1 MRGKKMFYLVIVD
14 TRQTKKIAC
23 MRNVLLILLL
33 ISLPGCQPGKESP
46 ARSTALRE
54 VKRLID
60 QDSFPAKYIIMYE
73 EPSNDIGS
81 IYKITPA
88 NSPFVEWSLE
98 RPEKVIKYK
107 DRYIC
112 LMNPMESIDMPKEKL
127 IEITDYPNDTTT
139 GPVYDEIWYI
149 GVSKNGKKHTLV
161 STYRSYLTYRY
172 YSFPQLLE
180 YTFEDYD
187 STHLPRF
194 ILASYLLVVDSSYIP
209 KGALF
214 NHIQRIDGEIY
225 YTNVLDEYF
234 KENKDS
240 IRKDFFAVLNGKD
253 TLKLNVVDTITQ
265 HLFFESAN
273 NAAFF
278 RSLTKEPWDKLY
290 DLLRD
295 STFYFC
301 AEKGTHVRHSVPYSD
316 YYWLFSIHDNCSYKY
331 VDELYRRGIKQSLK
345 DLYGSYEE
353 WDAN

>member
-1 MRGKKMFYLVIVD
+1 
-14 TRQTKKIAC
+14 

-54 VKRLID
+54 VKRMID

-81 IYKITPA
+81 IYMITPA
-88 NSPFVEWSLE
+88 NSPLVEGSLE

-225 YTNVLDEYF
+225 YSNVLDEYF

-278 RSLTKEPWDKLY
+278 ISLAKNPLGRLY

-301 AEKGTHVRHSVPYSD
+301 NEKGTYVRYSVPYSD
-316 YYWLFSIHDNCSYKY
+316 FHWYFSINNNSYKY
-331 VDELYRRGIKQSLK
+331 VDEFYRRGTKQSLK
-345 DLYGSYEE
+345 DLDGSYNE

>member
-1 MRGKKMFYLVIVD
+1 MRK
-14 TRQTKKIAC
+14 
-23 MRNVLLILLL
+23 VLLILLL

-331 VDELYRRGIKQSLK
+331 VDEVYRRGIKQSLK

>member
-1 MRGKKMFYLVIVD
+1 
-14 TRQTKKIAC
+14 

-253 TLKLNVVDTITQ
+253 TLKLNIVDTITQ

-278 RSLTKEPWDKLY
+278 RSLAKNPLGRLY

-301 AEKGTHVRHSVPYSD
+301 NEKGTYVRYSVPYSD
-316 YYWLFSIHDNCSYKY
+316 FHWYFSINNNSYKY
-331 VDELYRRGIKQSLK
+331 VDEFYRRGTKQSLK
-345 DLYGSYEE
+345 DLDGSYNE

>member
-1 MRGKKMFYLVIVD
+1 MRK
-14 TRQTKKIAC
+14 
-23 MRNVLLILLL
+23 VLLILLL

-54 VKRLID
+54 VKRMID

-112 LMNPMESIDMPKEKL
+112 LMNPMESTDMPKNKL

-278 RSLTKEPWDKLY
+278 RSLAKNPLGRLY

-301 AEKGTHVRHSVPYSD
+301 NEKGTYVRYSVPYSD
-316 YYWLFSIHDNCSYKY
+316 FHWYFSINNNSYKY
-331 VDELYRRGIKQSLK
+331 VDEFYRRGTKQSLK
-345 DLYGSYEE
+345 DLDGSYNE

>member
-1 MRGKKMFYLVIVD
+1 MRK
-14 TRQTKKIAC
+14 
-23 MRNVLLILLL
+23 VLLILLL

-73 EPSNDIGS
+73 EPSNEIGS

-278 RSLTKEPWDKLY
+278 RSLAKNPLGRLY

-301 AEKGTHVRHSVPYSD
+301 NEKGTYVRYSVPYSD
-316 YYWLFSIHDNCSYKY
+316 FHWYFSINNNSYKY
-331 VDELYRRGIKQSLK
+331 VDEFYRRGTKQSLK
-345 DLYGSYEE
+345 DLDGSYNE

>member
-1 MRGKKMFYLVIVD
+1 
-14 TRQTKKIAC
+14 
-23 MRNVLLILLL
+23 
-33 ISLPGCQPGKESP
+33 
-46 ARSTALRE
+46 
-54 VKRLID
+54 
-60 QDSFPAKYIIMYE
+60 MYE

-112 LMNPMESIDMPKEKL
+112 LMNPMESTDMPKNKL

-161 STYRSYLTYRY
+161 STTYKSYLTYYY

-180 YTFEDYD
+180 YAFKDYD

-194 ILASYLLVVDSSYIP
+194 ILSSYSLVVDSSYIP
-209 KGALF
+209 KGTLY
-214 NHIQRIDGEIY
+214 NHIQRIDGKIY
-225 YTNVLDEYF
+225 YSNVLDEYF

-278 RSLTKEPWDKLY
+278 RSLAKDPLGRLY

-301 AEKGTHVRHSVPYSD
+301 NEKGTYVRYSVPYSD
-316 YYWLFSIHDNCSYKY
+316 FHWYFSINNNSYKY
-331 VDELYRRGIKQSLK
+331 VDEFYRRGTKQSLK
-345 DLYGSYEE
+345 DLDGSYNE

>member
-1 MRGKKMFYLVIVD
+1 MRK
-14 TRQTKKIAC
+14 
-23 MRNVLLILLL
+23 VLLILLL

-112 LMNPMESIDMPKEKL
+112 LMNPIESIDMPKEKL

-161 STYRSYLTYRY
+161 STTYKSYLTYYY

-180 YTFEDYD
+180 YAFKDYD

-194 ILASYLLVVDSSYIP
+194 ILSSYSLVVDSSYIP
-209 KGALF
+209 KGTLY
-214 NHIQRIDGEIY
+214 NHIQRIDGKIY
-225 YTNVLDEYF
+225 YSNVLDEYF

-253 TLKLNVVDTITQ
+253 TLKLNIVDTITQ

-278 RSLTKEPWDKLY
+278 RSLTKESWDKLY

-331 VDELYRRGIKQSLK
+331 VDEVYRRGIKQSLK

>member
-1 MRGKKMFYLVIVD
+1 
-14 TRQTKKIAC
+14 

-278 RSLTKEPWDKLY
+278 RSLAKNPLGRLY

-301 AEKGTHVRHSVPYSD
+301 NEKGTYVRYSVPYSD
-316 YYWLFSIHDNCSYKY
+316 FHWYFSINNNSYKY
-331 VDELYRRGIKQSLK
+331 VDEFYRRGTKQSLK
-345 DLYGSYEE
+345 DLDGSYNE

>member
-1 MRGKKMFYLVIVD
+1 MRK
-14 TRQTKKIAC
+14 
-23 MRNVLLILLL
+23 VLLILLL

-194 ILASYLLVVDSSYIP
+194 ILASYSLVVDSSYIP
-209 KGALF
+209 KGTLY

-225 YTNVLDEYF
+225 YSNVLDEYF

-253 TLKLNVVDTITQ
+253 TLKLNIVDTITQ

-278 RSLTKEPWDKLY
+278 RSLAKDPLGRLY

-301 AEKGTHVRHSVPYSD
+301 NEKGTYVRYSVPYSD
-316 YYWLFSIHDNCSYKY
+316 FHWYFSINNNSYKY
-331 VDELYRRGIKQSLK
+331 VDEFYRRGTKQSLK
-345 DLYGSYEE
+345 DLDGSYNE

>member
-1 MRGKKMFYLVIVD
+1 MFYLVIVD

-278 RSLTKEPWDKLY
+278 RSLAKDPLGRLY

-301 AEKGTHVRHSVPYSD
+301 NEKGTYVRYSVPYSD
-316 YYWLFSIHDNCSYKY
+316 FHWYFSINNNSYKY
-331 VDELYRRGIKQSLK
+331 VDEFYRRGTKQSLK
-345 DLYGSYEE
+345 DLDGSYNE

>member
-1 MRGKKMFYLVIVD
+1 
-14 TRQTKKIAC
+14 

-81 IYKITPA
+81 IYMITPA
-88 NSPFVEWSLE
+88 NSPLVEGSLE

-112 LMNPMESIDMPKEKL
+112 LMNPMESTDMPKNKL

-194 ILASYLLVVDSSYIP
+194 ILSSYSLVVDTSYVP
-209 KGALF
+209 KGTF
-214 NHIQRIDGEIY
+214 INHIQRIDGEIY
-225 YTNVLDEYF
+225 YSDVLDEYF

-253 TLKLNVVDTITQ
+253 TLKLNIVDTITQ

>member
-1 MRGKKMFYLVIVD
+1 
-14 TRQTKKIAC
+14 

-54 VKRLID
+54 VKRMID

-112 LMNPMESIDMPKEKL
+112 LMNPIESIDMPKEKL

-331 VDELYRRGIKQSLK
+331 VDEVYRRGIKQSLK

>member
-1 MRGKKMFYLVIVD
+1 MRK
-14 TRQTKKIAC
+14 
-23 MRNVLLILLL
+23 VLLILLL

-112 LMNPMESIDMPKEKL
+112 LMNPMESTDMPKNKL

-194 ILASYLLVVDSSYIP
+194 ILSSYSLVVDSSYIP

-253 TLKLNVVDTITQ
+253 TLKLNIVDTITQ

-278 RSLTKEPWDKLY
+278 RSLAKDPLGRLY

-301 AEKGTHVRHSVPYSD
+301 NEKGTYVRYSVPYSD
-316 YYWLFSIHDNCSYKY
+316 FHWYFSINNNSYKY
-331 VDELYRRGIKQSLK
+331 VDEFYRRGTKQSLK
-345 DLYGSYEE
+345 DLDGSYNE

>member
-1 MRGKKMFYLVIVD
+1 
-14 TRQTKKIAC
+14 
-23 MRNVLLILLL
+23 
-33 ISLPGCQPGKESP
+33 
-46 ARSTALRE
+46 
-54 VKRLID
+54 
-60 QDSFPAKYIIMYE
+60 
-73 EPSNDIGS
+73 
-81 IYKITPA
+81 
-88 NSPFVEWSLE
+88 
-98 RPEKVIKYK
+98 
-107 DRYIC
+107 
-112 LMNPMESIDMPKEKL
+112 MNPMESTDMPKNKL

-149 GVSKNGKKHTLV
+149 GVSKNGKKHSLV
-161 STYRSYLTYRY
+161 SATYKSYLTYRY

-194 ILASYLLVVDSSYIP
+194 ILSSYSLVVDSSYIP
-209 KGALF
+209 KGTF
-214 NHIQRIDGEIY
+214 INHIQRIDGEIY
-225 YTNVLDEYF
+225 YSDVLDEYF

-240 IRKDFFAVLNGKD
+240 IHKDFFAVLNGKD
-253 TLKLNVVDTITQ
+253 TLKLNIVDTITQ

>member
-1 MRGKKMFYLVIVD
+1 
-14 TRQTKKIAC
+14 
-23 MRNVLLILLL
+23 
-33 ISLPGCQPGKESP
+33 
-46 ARSTALRE
+46 
-54 VKRLID
+54 
-60 QDSFPAKYIIMYE
+60 
-73 EPSNDIGS
+73 
-81 IYKITPA
+81 
-88 NSPFVEWSLE
+88 
-98 RPEKVIKYK
+98 
-107 DRYIC
+107 
-112 LMNPMESIDMPKEKL
+112 MNPIESIDMPKEKL

-278 RSLTKEPWDKLY
+278 RSLAKNPLGRLY

-301 AEKGTHVRHSVPYSD
+301 NEKGTYVRYSVPYSD
-316 YYWLFSIHDNCSYKY
+316 FHWYFSINNNSYKY
-331 VDELYRRGIKQSLK
+331 VDEVYRRGIKQSLK

>member
-1 MRGKKMFYLVIVD
+1 
-14 TRQTKKIAC
+14 

-209 KGALF
+209 KGTLY
-214 NHIQRIDGEIY
+214 NHIQRIDGKIY
-225 YTNVLDEYF
+225 YSNVLDEYF

>member
-1 MRGKKMFYLVIVD
+1 MRK
-14 TRQTKKIAC
+14 
-23 MRNVLLILLL
+23 VLLILLL

-88 NSPFVEWSLE
+88 NSPLVEGSLE

-112 LMNPMESIDMPKEKL
+112 LMNPMESTDMPKNKL

-225 YTNVLDEYF
+225 YSNVLDEYF

-278 RSLTKEPWDKLY
+278 RSLAKNPLGRLY

-301 AEKGTHVRHSVPYSD
+301 NEKGTYVRYSVPYSD
-316 YYWLFSIHDNCSYKY
+316 FHWYFSINNNSYKY
-331 VDELYRRGIKQSLK
+331 VDEFYRRGTKQSLK
-345 DLYGSYEE
+345 DLDGSYNE

>member
-1 MRGKKMFYLVIVD
+1 MRK
-14 TRQTKKIAC
+14 
-23 MRNVLLILLL
+23 VLLILLL

-46 ARSTALRE
+46 TRSTALRE

-278 RSLTKEPWDKLY
+278 RSLAKNPLGRLY

-301 AEKGTHVRHSVPYSD
+301 NEKGTYVRYSVPYSD
-316 YYWLFSIHDNCSYKY
+316 FHWYFSINNNSYKY
-331 VDELYRRGIKQSLK
+331 VDEFYRRGTKQSLK
-345 DLYGSYEE
+345 DLDGSYNE

>member
-1 MRGKKMFYLVIVD
+1 
-14 TRQTKKIAC
+14 

-225 YTNVLDEYF
+225 YTNALDEYF

-278 RSLTKEPWDKLY
+278 RSLAKNPLGRLY

-301 AEKGTHVRHSVPYSD
+301 NEKGTYVRYSVPYSD
-316 YYWLFSIHDNCSYKY
+316 FHWYFSINNNSYKY
-331 VDELYRRGIKQSLK
+331 VDEFYRRGTKQSLK
-345 DLYGSYEE
+345 DLDGSYNE

>member
-1 MRGKKMFYLVIVD
+1 MRK
-14 TRQTKKIAC
+14 
-23 MRNVLLILLL
+23 VLLILLL

-240 IRKDFFAVLNGKD
+240 IRKDFFALLNGKD

-278 RSLTKEPWDKLY
+278 RSLAKDPLGRLY

-301 AEKGTHVRHSVPYSD
+301 NEKGTYVRYSVPYSD
-316 YYWLFSIHDNCSYKY
+316 FHWYFSINNNSYKY
-331 VDELYRRGIKQSLK
+331 VDEFYRRGTKQSLK
-345 DLYGSYEE
+345 DLDGSYNE

>member
-1 MRGKKMFYLVIVD
+1 
-14 TRQTKKIAC
+14 
-23 MRNVLLILLL
+23 
-33 ISLPGCQPGKESP
+33 
-46 ARSTALRE
+46 
-54 VKRLID
+54 
-60 QDSFPAKYIIMYE
+60 
-73 EPSNDIGS
+73 
-81 IYKITPA
+81 
-88 NSPFVEWSLE
+88 
-98 RPEKVIKYK
+98 
-107 DRYIC
+107 
-112 LMNPMESIDMPKEKL
+112 MNPMESTDMPKNKL

-194 ILASYLLVVDSSYIP
+194 ILSSYSLVVDSSYIP

-225 YTNVLDEYF
+225 YSNVLDEYF

-240 IRKDFFAVLNGKD
+240 IHKDFFAVLNGKD
-253 TLKLNVVDTITQ
+253 TLKLNIVDTITQ

-278 RSLTKEPWDKLY
+278 RSLTKESWDKLY

-331 VDELYRRGIKQSLK
+331 VDEVYRRGIKQSLK

>member
-1 MRGKKMFYLVIVD
+1 
-14 TRQTKKIAC
+14 

-278 RSLTKEPWDKLY
+278 RSLAKDPLGRLY

-301 AEKGTHVRHSVPYSD
+301 NEKGTYVRYSVPYSD
-316 YYWLFSIHDNCSYKY
+316 FHWYFSINNNSYKY
-331 VDELYRRGIKQSLK
+331 VDEFYRRGTKQSLK
-345 DLYGSYEE
+345 DLDGSYNE

>member
-1 MRGKKMFYLVIVD
+1 M
-14 TRQTKKIAC
+14 
-23 MRNVLLILLL
+23 
-33 ISLPGCQPGKESP
+33 PGCQPGKESP

-81 IYKITPA
+81 IYMITPA
-88 NSPFVEWSLE
+88 NSPLVEGSLE
-98 RPEKVIKYK
+98 RPEKVIKYR

-112 LMNPMESIDMPKEKL
+112 LMNPMESTDMPKNKL

-194 ILASYLLVVDSSYIP
+194 ILSSYSLVVDTSYVP
-209 KGALF
+209 KGTF
-214 NHIQRIDGEIY
+214 INHIQRIDGEIY

-331 VDELYRRGIKQSLK
+331 VDEFYRRGTKQSLK
-345 DLYGSYEE
+345 DLDGSYNE

>member
-1 MRGKKMFYLVIVD
+1 MRK
-14 TRQTKKIAC
+14 
-23 MRNVLLILLL
+23 VLLILLL

-278 RSLTKEPWDKLY
+278 RSLTKESWDKLY

-331 VDELYRRGIKQSLK
+331 VDEVYRRGIKQSLK

>member
-1 MRGKKMFYLVIVD
+1 
-14 TRQTKKIAC
+14 

-54 VKRLID
+54 VKRMID

-81 IYKITPA
+81 IYMITPA
-88 NSPFVEWSLE
+88 NSPLVEGSLE

-112 LMNPMESIDMPKEKL
+112 LMNPMESTDMPKEKL

-240 IRKDFFAVLNGKD
+240 IHKDFFAVLNGKD
-253 TLKLNVVDTITQ
+253 TLKLNIVDTITQ

-331 VDELYRRGIKQSLK
+331 VDEVYRRGIKQSLK

>member
-1 MRGKKMFYLVIVD
+1 MRK
-14 TRQTKKIAC
+14 
-23 MRNVLLILLL
+23 VLLILLL

-81 IYKITPA
+81 IYMITPA
-88 NSPFVEWSLE
+88 NSPLVEGSLE

-194 ILASYLLVVDSSYIP
+194 ILSSYSLVVDSSYIP

-278 RSLTKEPWDKLY
+278 RSLAKDPLGRLY

-301 AEKGTHVRHSVPYSD
+301 NEKGTYVRYSVPYSD
-316 YYWLFSIHDNCSYKY
+316 FHWYFSINNNSYKY
-331 VDELYRRGIKQSLK
+331 VDEFYRRGTKQSLK
-345 DLYGSYEE
+345 DLDGSYNE

>member
-1 MRGKKMFYLVIVD
+1 MFYLVIVD

-81 IYKITPA
+81 IYMITPA
-88 NSPFVEWSLE
+88 NSPLVEGSLE

-112 LMNPMESIDMPKEKL
+112 LMNPMESTDMPKNKL

-194 ILASYLLVVDSSYIP
+194 ILSSYSLVVDSSYIP
-209 KGALF
+209 KGTLY
-214 NHIQRIDGEIY
+214 NHIQRIDGKIY
-225 YTNVLDEYF
+225 YSNVLDEYF

-253 TLKLNVVDTITQ
+253 TLKLNIVDTITQ

-278 RSLTKEPWDKLY
+278 RSLAKDPLGRLY

-301 AEKGTHVRHSVPYSD
+301 NEKGTYVRYSVPYSD
-316 YYWLFSIHDNCSYKY
+316 FHWYFSINNNSYKY
-331 VDELYRRGIKQSLK
+331 VDEFYRRGTKQSLK
-345 DLYGSYEE
+345 DLDGSYNE

>member
-1 MRGKKMFYLVIVD
+1 
-14 TRQTKKIAC
+14 

-81 IYKITPA
+81 IYMITPA
-88 NSPFVEWSLE
+88 NSPLVEGSLE

-112 LMNPMESIDMPKEKL
+112 LMNPMGSIDMPKEKL

-149 GVSKNGKKHTLV
+149 GVPKNGKKYTLV
-161 STYRSYLTYRY
+161 STTYKSYLTYYY

-180 YTFEDYD
+180 YAFKDYD

-194 ILASYLLVVDSSYIP
+194 ILSSYSLVVDSSYVP
-209 KGALF
+209 KGTLY
-214 NHIQRIDGEIY
+214 NHIQRIDGKMY
-225 YTNVLDEYF
+225 CTNVLDAYF

-253 TLKLNVVDTITQ
+253 TLKLNVVDTIIQ

-278 RSLTKEPWDKLY
+278 RSLTKESWDKLY

-331 VDELYRRGIKQSLK
+331 VDEVYRRGIKQSLK

-353 WDAN
+353 WDANWFHL

>member
-1 MRGKKMFYLVIVD
+1 MRK
-14 TRQTKKIAC
+14 
-23 MRNVLLILLL
+23 VLLILLL

-278 RSLTKEPWDKLY
+278 RSLAKNPLGRLY

-301 AEKGTHVRHSVPYSD
+301 NEKGTYVRYSVPYSD
-316 YYWLFSIHDNCSYKY
+316 FHWYFSINNNSYKC
-331 VDELYRRGIKQSLK
+331 VDEFYRRGTKQSLK
-345 DLYGSYEE
+345 DLDGSYNE

>member
-1 MRGKKMFYLVIVD
+1 MRK
-14 TRQTKKIAC
+14 
-23 MRNVLLILLL
+23 VLLILLL
-33 ISLPGCQPGKESP
+33 ISLPSCQPGKESP

-194 ILASYLLVVDSSYIP
+194 ILASYFLVVDSSYIP

-253 TLKLNVVDTITQ
+253 TLKLNIVDTITQ

-278 RSLTKEPWDKLY
+278 RSLAKNPLGRLY

-301 AEKGTHVRHSVPYSD
+301 NEKGTYVRYSVPYSD
-316 YYWLFSIHDNCSYKY
+316 FHWYFSINNNSYKY
-331 VDELYRRGIKQSLK
+331 VDEFYRRGTKQSLK
-345 DLYGSYEE
+345 DLDGSYNE

>member
-1 MRGKKMFYLVIVD
+1 MRK
-14 TRQTKKIAC
+14 
-23 MRNVLLILLL
+23 VLLILLL

-253 TLKLNVVDTITQ
+253 TLKLNIVDTITQ

-331 VDELYRRGIKQSLK
+331 VDEVYRRGIKQSLK

>member
-1 MRGKKMFYLVIVD
+1 MRK
-14 TRQTKKIAC
+14 
-23 MRNVLLILLL
+23 VLLILLL

-54 VKRLID
+54 VKRMID

-81 IYKITPA
+81 IYMITPA
-88 NSPFVEWSLE
+88 NSPLVEGSLE

-112 LMNPMESIDMPKEKL
+112 LMNPMESTDMPKNKL

-161 STYRSYLTYRY
+161 STIYKSYLTYYY

-180 YTFEDYD
+180 YAFKDYD

-194 ILASYLLVVDSSYIP
+194 ILSSYSLVVDSSYIP
-209 KGALF
+209 KGILY
-214 NHIQRIDGEIY
+214 NQRIDGKIY
-225 YTNVLDEYF
+225 YSNVLDEYF

-253 TLKLNVVDTITQ
+253 TLKLNIVDTITQ

-331 VDELYRRGIKQSLK
+331 VDEVYRRGIKQSLK

>member
-1 MRGKKMFYLVIVD
+1 MRK
-14 TRQTKKIAC
+14 
-23 MRNVLLILLL
+23 VLLILLL

-112 LMNPMESIDMPKEKL
+112 LMNPIESIDMPKEKL

-253 TLKLNVVDTITQ
+253 TLKLNIVDTITQ

-278 RSLTKEPWDKLY
+278 RSLAKNPLGRLY

-301 AEKGTHVRHSVPYSD
+301 NEKGTYVRYSVPYSD
-316 YYWLFSIHDNCSYKY
+316 FHWYFSINNNSYKY
-331 VDELYRRGIKQSLK
+331 VDEFYRRGTKQSLK
-345 DLYGSYEE
+345 DLDGSYNE

>member
-1 MRGKKMFYLVIVD
+1 
-14 TRQTKKIAC
+14 

-240 IRKDFFAVLNGKD
+240 IRKDLFAVLNGKD

-278 RSLTKEPWDKLY
+278 RSLAKNPLGRLY

-301 AEKGTHVRHSVPYSD
+301 NEKGTYVRYSVPYSD
-316 YYWLFSIHDNCSYKY
+316 FHWYFSINNNSYKY
-331 VDELYRRGIKQSLK
+331 VDEFYRRGTKQSLK
-345 DLYGSYEE
+345 DLDGSYNE

>member
-1 MRGKKMFYLVIVD
+1 
-14 TRQTKKIAC
+14 
-23 MRNVLLILLL
+23 MRNVLLILLF

-54 VKRLID
+54 VKRMID

-81 IYKITPA
+81 IYMITPA
-88 NSPFVEWSLE
+88 NSPLVEGSLE

-112 LMNPMESIDMPKEKL
+112 LMNPMESTDMPKEKL

-278 RSLTKEPWDKLY
+278 RSLAKNPLGRLY

-301 AEKGTHVRHSVPYSD
+301 NEKGTYVRYSVPYSD
-316 YYWLFSIHDNCSYKY
+316 FHWYFSINNNSYKY
-331 VDELYRRGIKQSLK
+331 VDEFYRRGTKQSLK
-345 DLYGSYEE
+345 DLDGSYNE

>member
-1 MRGKKMFYLVIVD
+1 MRK
-14 TRQTKKIAC
+14 
-23 MRNVLLILLL
+23 VLLILLL

-194 ILASYLLVVDSSYIP
+194 ILSSYSLVVDTSYVP
-209 KGALF
+209 KGTF
-214 NHIQRIDGEIY
+214 INHIQRIDGEIY
-225 YTNVLDEYF
+225 YSDVLDEYF

-240 IRKDFFAVLNGKD
+240 IHKDFFAVLNGKD
-253 TLKLNVVDTITQ
+253 TLKLNIVDTITQ

-278 RSLTKEPWDKLY
+278 RSLAKDPLGRLY

-301 AEKGTHVRHSVPYSD
+301 NEKGTYVRYSVPYSD
-316 YYWLFSIHDNCSYKY
+316 FHWYFSINNNSYKY
-331 VDELYRRGIKQSLK
+331 VDEFYRRGTKQSLK
-345 DLYGSYEE
+345 DLDGSYNE

>member
-1 MRGKKMFYLVIVD
+1 MRK
-14 TRQTKKIAC
+14 
-23 MRNVLLILLL
+23 VLLILLL

-81 IYKITPA
+81 IYMITPA
-88 NSPFVEWSLE
+88 NSPLVEGSLE

-253 TLKLNVVDTITQ
+253 TLKLNIVDTITQ

-278 RSLTKEPWDKLY
+278 RSLAKDPLGRLY

-301 AEKGTHVRHSVPYSD
+301 NEKGTYVRYSVPYSD
-316 YYWLFSIHDNCSYKY
+316 FHWYFSINNNSYKY
-331 VDELYRRGIKQSLK
+331 VDEFYRRGTKQSLK
-345 DLYGSYEE
+345 DLDGSYNE

>member
-1 MRGKKMFYLVIVD
+1 
-14 TRQTKKIAC
+14 

-112 LMNPMESIDMPKEKL
+112 LMNPIESIDMPKEKL

-331 VDELYRRGIKQSLK
+331 VDEVYRRGIKQSLK

>member
-1 MRGKKMFYLVIVD
+1 
-14 TRQTKKIAC
+14 

-301 AEKGTHVRHSVPYSD
+301 AEKGTHVRHSVPYND
-316 YYWLFSIHDNCSYKY
+316 YYWLLSIQGNCSYKY